1 MSPSDTRYPSDGPD
15 SLLCQTR
22 RLPSFPHG
30 SGEEAELKLAAA
42 FGRLSGVLRRS
53 VFPNCQNVV
62 QLHDNL
68 VTSFPLYLGD
78 MKANILISQEK
89 RWYPKT

>member
-1 MSPSDTRYPSDGPD
+1 MYCENIYPPNSPSPHQMSPSDIRYPSDGPD

-42 FGRLSGVLRRS
+42 FSRLSAVLRRS
-53 VFPNCQNVV
+53 VG
-62 QLHDNL
+62 HDR
-68 VTSFPLYLGD
+68 YGQIG
-78 MKANILISQEK
+78 A
-89 RWYPKT
+89 R